1 MVIKSNAKLKR
12 GVDNVS
18 VLKQLYVIAERNKT
32 SKICA
37 AIAAAG
43 AHCENTVMARGTAR
57 SDLLEMLGL
66 DNSDKVLILATADSS
81 AVEEIMNVLKKDF
94 RFGAGGGIAFTVPV
108 SAVSGPASLLILS
121 GGKYR

>member
-1 MVIKSNAKLKR
+1 M
-12 GVDNVS
+12 S
-18 VLKQLYVIAERNKT
+18 VLKQVYIIAERKKT
-32 SKICA
+32 SKICS

-43 AHCENTVMARGTAR
+43 AHCENTVMAQGTAR

-66 DNSDKVLILATADSS
+66 DNTDKVLILATAETDS
-81 AVEEIMNVLKKDF
+81 VPGIMGVLKQDF
-94 RFGAGGGIAFTVPV
+94 RFGTGGGIAFTVPV